1 MALHAEELTN
11 ESGRGGA
18 SASARP
24 GHARGRVLAVIAVI
38 AAVWVALDQ
47 ATKAYFNSFDLGA
60 VAGGPFAGLVQFRL
74 VHNTGMA
81 WGLFGDST
89 FALGVMSV
97 AVCCFFAAYAFI
109 CAPRLN
115 WAEVVGLALV
125 IAGGIGNAC
134 DRFTQGYVVDFI
146 ETVFMDFPVFNI
158 ADIGVTC
165 GFVLFLIGLFV
176 SMSREGDSGTSDA
189 DGFGADAPSARKDG

>member
-1 MALHAEELTN
+1 MALHAKELTN
-11 ESGRGGA
+11 EPGRGGA

-24 GHARGRVLAVIAVI
+24 GHARGRVLAAIAVI
-38 AAVWVALDQ
+38 AAVWVVLDQ
-47 ATKAYFNSFDLGA
+47 VTKAYFNSFDVGA
-60 VAGGPFAGLVQFRL
+60 VVGGPFAGLIQFRL

-89 FALGVMSV
+89 LALGVMSV

-115 WAEVVGLALV
+115 WAEAIGLALV

-134 DRFTQGYVVDFI
+134 DRFALGYVVDFI
-146 ETVFMDFPVFNI
+146 ETAFMDFPVFNV

-176 SMSREGDSGTSDA
+176 SMSRDGDSCEPDAGDSGA
-189 DGFGADAPSARKDG
+189 HAPHARKDG